1 MTVRVVEY
9 TVRGTMRVREAD
21 DDNHAADV
29 VEAAVRRAAEPFR
42 EHGADVQADSFHYAR
57 ESITQEPG

>member
-9 TVRGTMRVREAD
+9 TVRGKMRVREAD

-29 VEAAVRRAAEPFR
+29 VEAAVKRAAEPFR
-42 EHGADVQADSFHYAR
+42 EYGADVQSEAFHYAR
-57 ESITQEPG
+57 ESLGVEDG